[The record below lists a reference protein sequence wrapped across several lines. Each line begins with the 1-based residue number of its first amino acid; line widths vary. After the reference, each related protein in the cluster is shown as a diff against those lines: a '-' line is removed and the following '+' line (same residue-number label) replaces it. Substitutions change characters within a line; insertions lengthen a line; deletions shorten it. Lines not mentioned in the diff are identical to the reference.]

1 MMNKEILDHG
11 LVPPLTF
18 RLYQTI
24 QFNRPI
30 DREKDHIS
38 PGGYELVMKDR
49 DGTEKSIQFDFDDSE
64 GNVDEKDPCLAT
76 FMQKNPSYDEYPQI
90 GEITEHMLRN
100 IVHVEEWFIY
110 TGEPGESDPPLIP
123 LEVVDAQF
131 TIISD
136 SVPEK
141 DTPFIDIPVQ
151 TPIKLEGAG
160 EEE

>member
-1 MMNKEILDHG
+1 
-11 LVPPLTF
+11 
-18 RLYQTI
+18 
-24 QFNRPI
+24 
-30 DREKDHIS
+30 
-38 PGGYELVMKDR
+38 MKDK
-49 DGTEKSIQFDFDDSE
+49 DGMEKSIQFDFDDSE
-64 GNVDEKDPCLAT
+64 GNIDEKDPCLAT
-76 FMQKNPSYDEYPQI
+76 FIQKNPSYDEFPGI

-123 LEVVDAQF
+123 LEVVDAKF

-141 DTPFIDIPVQ
+141 DTPFIDIPIQ

-160 EEE
+160 EEK